1 MLRTETRE
9 FCFCDLGQ
17 PLHRQP
23 PRCLPSRPHPCQLK
37 WRPWLG
43 ASNSIQVFLLLS
55 SKQYLRARS
64 ILDLQ
69 GVVAASEARLKLE
82 TAASEARLKMETAA
96 SEARLKMETKSGRE
110 DARALAVSSS
120 RSLIITIL
128 YSKLGFGTK
137 QRQNTGKNTFVSTLQ
152 GGASWDGKVVAG
164 AKEEIEVLATLY
176 QNLLKEESGTLPCPS
191 KIIPGLEN
199 ICHIWD
205 DIKDNRINEQHYPN
219 LTAALAVK
227 IAFYARHV
235 TLGDVLGK
243 EDQEM
248 YDTFRI
254 MEQSDALHSAAAA
267 GGNAGKF

>member
-23 PRCLPSRPHPCQLK
+23 PRCLPSRPHSCLLK

-110 DARALAVSSS
+110 DARALAASSS

-128 YSKLGFGTK
+128 YSNLGFGTK
-137 QRQNTGKNTFVSTLQ
+137 HRQNTGKNTFVSTLQ
-152 GGASWDGKVVAG
+152 GGASWDGKVVVG
-164 AKEEIEVLATLY
+164 AKEEIKALATLY
-176 QNLLKEESGTLPCPS
+176 QNLLKEEPGILPCPS
-191 KIIPGLEN
+191 KIIPGLEG
-199 ICHIWD
+199 ICHRWD
-205 DIKDNRINEQHYPN
+205 VMKDTRINEQHYPN